1 MKKYFFRIIR
11 DLLESYRIK
20 REYLRPVGP
29 LMVRN
34 ITPQNIVIS
43 KVTDE
48 DINALEVF
56 LSSGDYTKHESRL
69 QAQKE
74 GLADYL
80 IVHCVALPIGHL
92 LIMWNG
98 GDDGPLSGREDKE
111 VRELIGRFKWMREM
125 MGGIGQ
131 QAGLLA
137 KIPGM
142 KQMATARKLKE
153 QIRIKGAGAME
164 GIAAEMLESAVA
176 DMAGAGGGTRR
187 VKKKVNKAQRKKSR
201 KNQKKSRKKARK
213 R

>member
-111 VRELIGRFKWMREM
+111 PFIEDVYVHPVARSK
-125 MGGIGQ
+125 GIG
-131 QAGLLA
+131 
-137 KIPGM
+137 KILM
-142 KQMATARKLKE
+142 DE
-153 QIRIKGAGAME
+153 
-164 GIAAEMLESAVA
+164 AENITRRRGFDKRLN
-176 DMAGAGGGTRR
+176 GGTGGR
-187 VKKKVNKAQRKKSR
+187 
-201 KNQKKSRKKARK
+201 
-213 R
+213 